1 MIKLNQWDAPEPNLD
16 PPDEDE
22 PEHYCCQCGELIRKG
37 ERYYPLN
44 DCEDICMDCI
54 ELFSEEA

>member
-16 PPDEDE
+16 PPDE
-22 PEHYCCQCGELIRKG
+22 PEHYCSQCGELIRKG
-37 ERYYPLN
+37 EKYYSLN
-44 DCEDICMDCI
+44 CGDVCMDCI